1 MKVGRFTLPLTA
13 IAAVVI
19 LGGFAVGLIA
29 NAVLAS
35 EPDPQPANF
44 PKPSPDDKLT
54 VVVHSDYPAPGGL
67 GEPSAPG
74 QPSGPGTVYTWQDG
88 DRTQRVVLQ
97 DGLVVEDNESISPGD
112 EVLVRGPSDSIVQKD
127 PGGLADPLPVF
138 RSQSGGGLMTL
149 SGGVLV
155 ALDPE
160 WDQAKVE
167 DFFTQNGISLDST
180 TELEFIDNGFL
191 IDTGPGFESLDL
203 ANELAAQDG
212 VLISSPN
219 WWREAQAK

>member
-1 MKVGRFTLPLTA
+1 MTLP
-13 IAAVVI
+13 
-19 LGGFAVGLIA
+19 
-29 NAVLAS
+29 
-35 EPDPQPANF
+35 
-44 PKPSPDDKLT
+44 
-54 VVVHSDYPAPGGL
+54 
-67 GEPSAPG
+67 
-74 QPSGPGTVYTWQDG
+74 
-88 DRTQRVVLQ
+88 
-97 DGLVVEDNESISPGD
+97 
-112 EVLVRGPSDSIVQKD
+112 
-127 PGGLADPLPVF
+127 
-138 RSQSGGGLMTL
+138 
-149 SGGVLV
+149 GGVLV

-160 WDQAKVE
+160 WDQAEVE